1 MDTGVGR
8 AIQTLNEKAYSV
20 ARGVGRLIPLDAKR
34 FFFRLRP
41 AAVTWD
47 LREHG
52 LVFVQV
58 PKVATTSMRAALA
71 AFVAGAHEVDPDQ
84 VDARDAYVG
93 ERYEL
98 NAYPAEIRRISRDR
112 FTFAFVRN
120 PLERLYSAYVNKV
133 EDPVT
138 HADVHLFD
146 RHGIS
151 QGMSWPEF
159 VRSVT
164 ALSDD
169 RCDLHL
175 RSQHH
180 FIMDRGGLV
189 VRFVGHFERLE
200 DDWKALMDR
209 FGLPELPKRNV
220 SSHAPYAEA
229 YTPELAR
236 AVAER
241 YRRDIELL
249 GYEDEV
255 RMLT

>member
-1 MDTGVGR
+1 M
-8 AIQTLNEKAYSV
+8 
-20 ARGVGRLIPLDAKR
+20 ARGVGRLMPVRAKR
-34 FFFRLRP
+34 YFFRLRP

-47 LREHG
+47 LSDHG
-52 LVFVQV
+52 IVFVQI

-71 AFVAGAHEVDPDQ
+71 AFVAGAQEVDPTE
-84 VDARDAYVG
+84 VEARDAFVG

-98 NAYPAEIRRISRDR
+98 NAYPAEIRRLGRER
-112 FTFAFVRN
+112 LTFAFVRN

-138 HADVHLFD
+138 DADVHLFD

-151 QGMSWPEF
+151 QGTSWPDF
-159 VRSVT
+159 IRSVT
-164 ALSDD
+164 SISDD

-180 FIMDRGGLV
+180 FITDRAGFV
-189 VRFVGHFERLE
+189 VEFIGRFERLD
-200 DDWKALMDR
+200 DDWTVLMDR
-209 FGLPELPKRNV
+209 FGLPALPKRNV
-220 SSHAPYAEA
+220 SSHVPYTQA

-236 AVAER
+236 VVADR

-249 GYEDEV
+249 GYADEV
-255 RMLT
+255 RALT